1 MEYTIQ
7 YSDTFARW
15 LRSLK
20 DIRAKQK
27 IKVRLDRVL
36 EGNFGDHKSVGS
48 GVSELRILYGA
59 GYRVYYTVRNNTVVF
74 LLCGVINLHKRMISN
89 RQKQWQVMYETAI

>member
-7 YSDTFARW
+7 YSEAFALW

-27 IKVRLDRVL
+27 IKVRLDRIL
-36 EGNFGDHKSVGS
+36 EGNFGDHKSVGEN
-48 GVSELRILYGA
+48 VSELRISYGA
-59 GYRVYYTVRNNTVVF
+59 GYRVYYTLRNNTVVF
-74 LLCGVINLHKRMISN
+74 LLCGGDKSTQASDIRRAKTMAGDV
-89 RQKQWQVMYETAI
+89 